1 MRSIVT
7 LVLRL
12 FVDDEHPKRLQ
23 GALHNPANFQVYPF
37 RDEQALLE
45 LLSSLSACSSQENP
59 DPLQGIHPPGE
70 ER

>member
-23 GALHNPANFQVYPF
+23 GALHNPASSQVYPF

-45 LLSSLSACSSQENP
+45 LLSSLSSCSSQESA
-59 DPLQGIHPPGE
+59 DLLQGIHHPGGE
-70 ER
+70 I